1 MCLLKRLCRLESEKR
16 NDAKEA
22 VAKVRMHSS
31 QILFDYD
38 LLEPT
43 ISTAIKTKASGF
55 DNIILSCAILTDSAM
70 ITDDLKLHEIAQ
82 EYGYESYLLR
92 DLI

>member
-1 MCLLKRLCRLESEKR
+1 MKMMQKKQSLKFECIPVKFYLTMTFR
-16 NDAKEA
+16 NLQYQQQ
-22 VAKVRMHSS
+22 S
-31 QILFDYD
+31 
-38 LLEPT
+38 
-43 ISTAIKTKASGF
+43 KASGF

-82 EYGYESYLLR
+82 EHGYESYLLR

>member
-1 MCLLKRLCRLESEKR
+1 
-16 NDAKEA
+16 
-22 VAKVRMHSS
+22 MHSS

-38 LLEPT
+38 ILEST

-55 DNIILSCAILTDSAM
+55 DNIILSCAILTESAM

-82 EYGYESYLLR
+82 EHGYESYPLR